1 MITKIFYEDLNED
14 MQSRIR
20 MVVRYELEPEID
32 EAVENGLDRETA
44 EDELIAD
51 YINRNNVG
59 CAFKI

>member
-1 MITKIFYEDLNED
+1 
-14 MQSRIR
+14 